1 MYELKTLALA
11 HHKAAV
17 EETVFADSL
26 KNCHRQPMGHSALF
40 YCLDLYL
47 ETNAIFCLTF
57 AQHTSFFKRESR
69 QQKYLPLYSS
79 EPVLSFFGR
88 FQHQYLIFA
97 CITFVIF
104 YASSYLQYC
113 DVFLTFRHDKRPITD
128 FEHSL
133 ENIFGDATTFKI
145 ESTFHKLFLL

>member
-47 ETNAIFCLTF
+47 ETNAILCLTF
-57 AQHTSFFKRESR
+57 AQHISYLKRESR
-69 QQKYLPLYSS
+69 YKNIY
-79 EPVLSFFGR
+79 G
-88 FQHQYLIFA
+88 
-97 CITFVIF
+97 CIR
-104 YASSYLQYC
+104 A
-113 DVFLTFRHDKRPITD
+113 
-128 FEHSL
+128 
-133 ENIFGDATTFKI
+133 N
-145 ESTFHKLFLL
+145 LFLVFSVDPCFSI

>member
-17 EETVFADSL
+17 EESVFADSL

-57 AQHTSFFKRESR
+57 AQHTSFFKGNHDSKNIYR
-69 QQKYLPLYSS
+69 
-79 EPVLSFFGR
+79 
-88 FQHQYLIFA
+88 
-97 CITFVIF
+97 CIR
-104 YASSYLQYC
+104 A
-113 DVFLTFRHDKRPITD
+113 
-128 FEHSL
+128 
-133 ENIFGDATTFKI
+133 N
-145 ESTFHKLFLL
+145 LF